1 MQLKTTWVPPM
12 ALFDFQIGTLAAQ
25 LLPHFGVPVRL
36 RVAGANC
43 LDGTGLNPKT
53 ISYAELWQLE

>member
-1 MQLKTTWVPPM
+1 M